1 VFSEMHYQP
10 SHRPLEPE
18 RLTSPPEAVPVTGAP
33 PLLTYAQAANLQNP
47 FAQDP
52 TVLERARQVYLVN
65 CSSCH
70 GHAGDGH
77 GPLAAY
83 YVNSPVAPVPP
94 IDFGSARVRARTDG
108 QLWWIIRSGLGNMP
122 PYENLLTEEEVW
134 LTVRLIRAVQGR

>member
-1 VFSEMHYQP
+1 VVATALAVVLGGCNSGTYPLDVFSEMHYQP

-18 RLTSPPEAVPVTGAP
+18 RRAP

-94 IDFGSARVRARTDG
+94 ASGTCRRTK
-108 QLWWIIRSGLGNMP
+108 
-122 PYENLLTEEEVW
+122 TC
-134 LTVRLIRAVQGR
+134 